1 VNATPNRAD
10 HFRRRISWHEI
21 EESSRLVDSI
31 FTVCVDEDLGNG
43 QSEVPWQSDLTCQ
56 TCNIKTRGNAAFVA
70 REDMVICGL
79 NLPDLILPKFGCKEL
94 NFTPQKK
101 DGDFCPKGD
110 CLGILRGPTSQILA
124 AERTLLNFMQRLSG
138 VATKSAGFVK
148 ILAQY
153 DVGLLDT
160 RKTTPGLR
168 IFEKYATATGGSYNH
183 RMGLFD
189 QILIKDNHLASAGV
203 SNNKEFL
210 EFLTSVKE
218 RAKDQLV
225 EVEIDD
231 LARLKPSIEGGVDAV
246 LLDNFSPEE
255 VAQAVKINQN
265 RVVLEASGGINEENL
280 VEYANAG
287 PHFVSTGAP
296 VHQARWVDIGLDWI
310 D

>member
-1 VNATPNRAD
+1 MNAAPNRVD
-10 HFRRRISWHEI
+10 HFRRRISWQEV
-21 EESSRLVDSI
+21 EASSRQVEAI
-31 FTVCVDEDLGNG
+31 FTVCVDEDLGKT
-43 QSEVPWQSDLTCQ
+43 QSEAPWQSDLTCQ
-56 TCNIKTRGNAAFVA
+56 SCNIQTSGNAAFVA

-79 NLPDLILPKFGCKEL
+79 KLPDLILPKFGCNKL
-94 NFTPQKK
+94 KFTPQKK
-101 DGDFCPKGD
+101 DGDFCLKGD
-110 CLGILRGPTSQILA
+110 CLGILEGPTSQILA

-138 VATKSAGFVK
+138 VATKSAAFVK
-148 ILAQY
+148 ILTQY
-153 DVGLLDT
+153 GVGLLDT

-189 QILIKDNHLASAGV
+189 QILIKDNHLASAGIA
-203 SNNKEFL
+203 SNKEYL
-210 EFLTSVKE
+210 EFLATVKE

-231 LARLKPSIEGGVDAV
+231 LARLDLSIEGGVDAV
-246 LLDNFSPEE
+246 LLDNFSPKE

-280 VEYANAG
+280 AEYADAG
-287 PHFVSTGAP
+287 PHFISTGAP

>member
-1 VNATPNRAD
+1 MNAAPNRVD
-10 HFRRRISWHEI
+10 YFRRRISWHEV
-21 EESSRLVDSI
+21 EASSKLVDAI
-31 FTVCVDEDLGNG
+31 LTLCVEEDLVIIDSGL
-43 QSEVPWQSDLTCQ
+43 PWQSDLTCQ
-56 TCNIKTRGNAAFVA
+56 VCSIQSIGNTAFVA

-79 NLPDLILPKFGCKEL
+79 NLPDLILPKFGCNEL

-101 DGDFCPKGD
+101 DGDFCLKGD
-110 CLGILRGPTSQILA
+110 CLGILEGPTSQILA

-168 IFEKYATATGGSYNH
+168 ILEKYATSTGGSYNH

-189 QILIKDNHLASAGV
+189 QILIKDNHLASAGIA
-203 SNNKEFL
+203 SNKEYL
-210 EFLTSVKE
+210 EFLTSLKE
-218 RAKDQLV
+218 RAMNQLV

-231 LARLKPSIEGGVDAV
+231 LARLEPSIEGGVDAV

>member
-1 VNATPNRAD
+1 
-10 HFRRRISWHEI
+10 
-21 EESSRLVDSI
+21 
-31 FTVCVDEDLGNG
+31 
-43 QSEVPWQSDLTCQ
+43 
-56 TCNIKTRGNAAFVA
+56 
-70 REDMVICGL
+70 
-79 NLPDLILPKFGCKEL
+79 
-94 NFTPQKK
+94 
-101 DGDFCPKGD
+101 
-110 CLGILRGPTSQILA
+110 
-124 AERTLLNFMQRLSG
+124 MQRLSG

-203 SNNKEFL
+203 SNNKEYL
-210 EFLTSVKE
+210 EFLTSVKV

-231 LARLKPSIEGGVDAV
+231 LAMLEPSIEGGVDAV
-246 LLDNFSPEE
+246 LLDNFAPEE

>member
-1 VNATPNRAD
+1 VNAAPNRVD
-10 HFRRRISWHEI
+10 HFRRRISWHEV
-21 EESSRLVDSI
+21 EESSRLVDAI
-31 FTVCVDEDLGNG
+31 LTVCVNEDLCKD
-43 QSEVPWQSDLTCQ
+43 QSETPWQSDLTCQ
-56 TCNIKTRGNAAFVA
+56 TCNIQTSGKAAFVA

-79 NLPDLILPKFGCKEL
+79 NLPDLILPKFGCNEL

-101 DGDFCPKGD
+101 DGDFCPKD
-110 CLGILRGPTSQILA
+110 DYLGILEGPTSQILA

-148 ILAQY
+148 VLAQY
-153 DVGLLDT
+153 GVGLLDT

-189 QILIKDNHLASAGV
+189 QILVKDNHLASAGIA
-203 SNNKEFL
+203 NDNEYL
-210 EFLTSVKE
+210 EFLTSVKK
-218 RAKDQLV
+218 RAKDQIV

-231 LARLKPSIEGGVDAV
+231 IARLEPSIEGGVDAV
-246 LLDNFSPEE
+246 LLDNFSPEK

-265 RVVLEASGGINEENL
+265 RVVLEASGGINEGNL
-280 VEYANAG
+280 TEYANAR

-296 VHQARWVDIGLDWI
+296 VHQARWVDIGLDWV